1 MIPICLIRHI
11 KDCKDKGETIMNGNI
26 YKAAG
31 LAVGILV
38 GLIIAAV
45 LIVIANKN
53 RKFKTEYDERQ
64 LKVRGDAYRYAF
76 YTVVIWEAVL
86 LILAIGEFSF
96 PVSAYI
102 LHYAGI
108 LAGVLVLSGYCIW
121 KDAYWGLNNNRK
133 RYGIILVIA
142 GLLNAL
148 PLISLLTSPQN
159 SDFPYINV
167 LTCVMLVAV
176 GIELLIKHMID
187 KRAEAAEDEA

>member
-1 MIPICLIRHI
+1 
-11 KDCKDKGETIMNGNI
+11 MNGNI
-26 YKAAG
+26 YKSAG
-31 LAVGILV
+31 VTFGIII
-38 GLIIAAV
+38 GLILAIA
-45 LIVIANKN
+45 LILISNNN
-53 RKFKTEYDERQ
+53 RKIKSEYDERQ
-64 LKVRGDAYRYAF
+64 LRVRGDAYRYAF
-76 YTVVIWEAVL
+76 YTVLICEVIL
-86 LILAIGEFSF
+86 FILAFGEFSL
-96 PVSAYI
+96 PVPEYV
-102 LHYAGI
+102 LHFAGI
-108 LAGVLVLSGYCIW
+108 LIGCLVLSGYCIW